1 MRRFLPI
8 GLFYVWQKGI
18 KHAASVETLCV
29 WKIMESEYQTVA
41 SETLNGFEVTNR
53 IGEGS
58 YYAGNFGSSKIH
70 GKDHPN

>member
-1 MRRFLPI
+1 M
-8 GLFYVWQKGI
+8 K
-18 KHAASVETLCV
+18 
-29 WKIMESEYQTVA
+29 SEYQTVA

-70 GKDHPN
+70 GKDYPN